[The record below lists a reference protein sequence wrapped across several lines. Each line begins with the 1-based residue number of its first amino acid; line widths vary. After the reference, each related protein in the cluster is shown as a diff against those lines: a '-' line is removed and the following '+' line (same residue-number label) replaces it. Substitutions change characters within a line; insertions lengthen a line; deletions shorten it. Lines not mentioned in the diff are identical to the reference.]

1 MQYGGSMRAG
11 AVGVVCLTAV
21 MMSGSTGLARSAAPA
36 TAALAHSAPS
46 WATGARALHAAP
58 AKQGVAVRVYLAPH
72 GGTAALN
79 AAIRAVST
87 PGSASYRHFLTPA
100 QYRSRFAPTAKTVAS
115 VESWLRGAG
124 MRVTGVAAGNRY
136 VKAAGTA
143 ASAEQAFRVKLA
155 MYQRG
160 AHVVRAPTRDAR
172 VPKGLKPAVLGVTGL
187 DDAPHIM
194 RHADLA
200 PPPGFVNGRPC
211 SLFYGQVQGNLQ
223 ADFTTPLPKF
233 KGSFRPYAHCG
244 YTPIEF
250 RSAYGTGDTGLT
262 GKGATVAIT
271 DAFAAPTIRFD
282 ANHYAT
288 THGDPAFTQSTLT
301 QSMPSKPFR
310 NVNLCGG
317 NGWFGEETLD
327 VEAVH
332 AMATGAHVMFYAAR
346 SCTDTDFLE
355 SLQRIVDDNKASIVT
370 NSWGDLDQNTTSGT
384 VVAYE
389 QIFKQGAMQGI
400 GFMFSSG
407 DDGDE
412 LLASGRVQTDFP
424 TSDPWVTAVGGT
436 STAIGAGGEL
446 LWQTGW
452 GTNKYN
458 LSDNGKGWVP
468 AFTPP
473 FLYGS
478 GGGFSTLFNRPAY
491 QDGVVHEA
499 APGRAVPDVA
509 LDGDPTTGMLVGET
523 QVFPNGT
530 RYGEYRIGGTSLS
543 SPLFAGV
550 QALAAQAAGGR
561 LGFANPTIYALA
573 QAVPGAFKDVV
584 HHAGANVRSDYVNG
598 FNPKD
603 GILYSVRTFDQD
615 SSLVTKKGWDDVT
628 GIGTPTGIYPQ
639 AFADS

>member
-1 MQYGGSMRAG
+1 MRYGRSARAG
-11 AVGVVCLTAV
+11 LAGTVCLAAV
-21 MMSGSTGLARSAAPA
+21 TVSGSTGLARSAAPA
-36 TAALAHSAPS
+36 TVRLAHSAPS
-46 WATGARALHAAP
+46 WTAGARALRAAP
-58 AKQGVAVRVYLAPH
+58 ASQRLAVRVFLAPR

-79 AAIRAVST
+79 AAIRSVST

-100 QYRSRFAPTAKTVAS
+100 QYRARYAPTAATIDS

-124 MRVTGVAAGNRY
+124 MRVTGVGPSHRY
-136 VKAAGTA
+136 VTATGTA
-143 ASAEQAFRVKLA
+143 ASAQRAFRVKLA
-155 MYQRG
+155 LFQHG
-160 AHVVRAPTRDAR
+160 AHVVRAPVGDAR

-187 DDAPHIM
+187 DTAPHIM
-194 RHADLA
+194 RHADLG
-200 PPPGFVNGRPC
+200 PPPAFVNGRPC
-211 SLFYGQVQGNLQ
+211 SLFYGQVLADRQ

-233 KGSFRPYAHCG
+233 RGSFRPYAHCG
-244 YTPIEF
+244 YTPLEF
-250 RSAYGTGDTGLT
+250 RTAYGVSDSGLT

-282 ANHYAT
+282 ANKYAT
-288 THGDPAFTQSTLT
+288 RHGDPAFTQSSFT
-301 QSMPSKPFR
+301 QSIPSKPFR

-332 AMATGAHVMFYAAR
+332 AMATGAHVMYYAAR

-370 NSWGDLDQNTTSGT
+370 NSWGDLDQNTTSGIIA
-384 VVAYE
+384 AYE

-412 LLASGRVQTDFP
+412 FLASGRVQTDFP

-452 GTNKYN
+452 GTQKYD
-458 LSDNGKGWVP
+458 LSANGKSWVP
-468 AFTPP
+468 SFTPP

-499 APGRAVPDVA
+499 APGRAVPDVS

-523 QVFPNGT
+523 QAFPNGV

-550 QALAAQAAGGR
+550 QALAAQAAGSR
-561 LGFANPTIYALA
+561 LGFANPTIYAIA
-573 QAVPGAFKDVV
+573 RETPGAFKDVV
-584 HHAGANVRSDYVNG
+584 HHGGGNVRSDYVNG
-598 FNPKD
+598 VNPKD
-603 GILYSVRTFDQD
+603 GILYSVRSFDQD
-615 SSLVTKKGWDDVT
+615 TSLHTKKGWDDVT

-639 AFADS
+639 VFADS

>member
-1 MQYGGSMRAG
+1 MRYGRSMRAG
-11 AVGVVCLTAV
+11 VAGVVCLAAV
-21 MMSGSTGLARSAAPA
+21 TVSGSTGLARSAAPA
-36 TAALAHSAPS
+36 TARLAQSAPS
-46 WATGARALHAAP
+46 WAAGARALRAAP
-58 AKQGVAVRVYLAPH
+58 ASQRVAVRVYLAPR

-79 AAIRAVST
+79 AAINAVST
-87 PGSASYRHFLTPA
+87 PGSPSYRHFLTPA
-100 QYRSRFAPTAKTVAS
+100 QYRSRFAPSAATIAS

-124 MRVTGVAAGNRY
+124 MRVTGLGPSSRY
-136 VKAAGTA
+136 VKATGTA
-143 ASAEQAFRVKLA
+143 ASAQKAFRVKLA
-155 MYQRG
+155 MFQRG
-160 AHVVRAPTRDAR
+160 AHVVRAPVADAR

-187 DDAPHIM
+187 DTAPHVM
-194 RHADLA
+194 RHGDLG

-211 SLFYGQVQGNLQ
+211 SLFYGQVLADHQ

-233 KGSFRPYAHCG
+233 RGAFRPYAHCG
-244 YTPIEF
+244 YTPLEF
-250 RSAYGTGDTGLT
+250 RTAYGVSDSGLT

-288 THGDPAFTQSTLT
+288 RHGDPAFTQSSLT
-301 QSMPSKPFR
+301 QSSPSKPFR
-310 NVNLCGG
+310 NVGLCGG

-332 AMATGAHVMFYAAR
+332 AMAPGAHVMYYAAR

-370 NSWGDLDQNTTSGT
+370 NSWGDLDQNATSGI

-412 LLASGRVQTDFP
+412 FLASGRVQTDFP

-452 GTNKYN
+452 GTQKYD
-458 LSDNGKGWVP
+458 LSANGKGWVP
-468 AFTPP
+468 SFTPP

-491 QDGVVHEA
+491 QDGVVNEA
-499 APGRAVPDVA
+499 TPGRAVPDVA

-523 QVFPNGT
+523 QVFPNGV

-561 LGFANPTIYALA
+561 LGFANPTIYAIA
-573 QAVPGAFKDVV
+573 RDTPGAFRDVV
-584 HHAGANVRSDYVNG
+584 PHGGGNIRSDYVNG
-598 FNPKD
+598 VNPSD
-603 GILYSVRTFDQD
+603 GIVYSARSFDQD
-615 SSLVTKKGWDDVT
+615 TSLRTKKGWDDVT
-628 GIGTPTGIYPQ
+628 GVGTPTAIYPQ
-639 AFADS
+639 VFADS

>member
-1 MQYGGSMRAG
+1 MRHGGSMRAG
-11 AVGVVCLTAV
+11 VAGVVCLAAV
-21 MMSGSTGLARSAAPA
+21 AVSGSTGLARSTAHA
-36 TAALAHSAPS
+36 TARLAHSTPA
-46 WATGARALHAAP
+46 WTAGARALRAAP
-58 AKQGVAVRVYLAPH
+58 ASQAVGVRVYLAPR

-100 QYRSRFAPTAKTVAS
+100 QYRARFAPTAASVAS
-115 VESWLRGAG
+115 AESWLRGAG
-124 MRVTGVAAGNRY
+124 MRVTGVAPANRY
-136 VKAAGTA
+136 VMATGTV
-143 ASAEQAFRVKLA
+143 ASAERAFHVKLA
-155 MYQRG
+155 MFQRG
-160 AHVVRAPTRDAR
+160 SRIVRAPVGDAR
-172 VPKGLKPAVLGVTGL
+172 VPKGLKAAVLGVTGL
-187 DDAPHIM
+187 DTARHIR
-194 RHADLA
+194 RHADLG
-200 PPPGFVNGRPC
+200 PPPAFVNGRPC
-211 SLFYGQVQGNLQ
+211 SLFYGQVLADKQ

-233 KGSFRPYAHCG
+233 NGSFRPYAHCG
-244 YTPIEF
+244 YTPLEF
-250 RSAYGTGDTGLT
+250 RSAYGTSDSGLT

-288 THGDPAFTQSTLT
+288 RHGDPAFTQTSFT
-301 QSMPSKPFR
+301 QSIPTQPFR

-332 AMATGAHVMFYAAR
+332 AMATGAHVIFYAAR

-412 LLASGRVQTDFP
+412 FLSSGRVQTDYP
-424 TSDPWVTAVGGT
+424 ASDPWVTAVGGT

-446 LWQTGW
+446 QWQTGW
-452 GTNKYN
+452 GTHEFA
-458 LSDNGKGWVP
+458 LSDNGKSWVP
-468 AFTPP
+468 AFEPP
-473 FLYGS
+473 FLYGA

-491 QDGVVHEA
+491 QDGIVHEA
-499 APGRAVPDVA
+499 QAGRAVPDVS

-523 QVFPNGT
+523 QAFPNGV

-561 LGFANPTIYALA
+561 LGFANPGIYALA
-573 QAVPGAFKDVV
+573 KAHPGAFRDVV
-584 HHAGANVRSDYVNG
+584 HHGGANVRADYVNG
-598 FNPKD
+598 VNPKE
-603 GILYSVRTFDQD
+603 GIFYTLRTFDQD
-615 SSLVTKKGWDDVT
+615 TSLHTKKGWDDVT
-628 GIGTPTGIYPQ
+628 GIGTPSPIYPE
-639 AFADS
+639 AFGGS

>member
-1 MQYGGSMRAG
+1 MRYGRSMRAG
-11 AVGVVCLTAV
+11 VAGIVCLAAV
-21 MMSGSTGLARSAAPA
+21 TVSGSTGLARSAAPA
-36 TAALAHSAPS
+36 TARLAHSAPS
-46 WATGARALHAAP
+46 WTAGARALRAAP
-58 AKQGVAVRVYLAPH
+58 ASQRLAVRVYLAPR

-79 AAIRAVST
+79 AAIRSVST
-87 PGSASYRHFLTPA
+87 PGSASYRHFLSPA
-100 QYRSRFAPTAKTVAS
+100 QYRAHYAPTAATIAS
-115 VESWLRGAG
+115 VESWLRSAG
-124 MRVTGVAAGNRY
+124 MRVTGVGPSNRY
-136 VKAAGTA
+136 VTATGTA
-143 ASAEQAFRVKLA
+143 ASAQRAFRVKLA
-155 MYQRG
+155 MFQHG
-160 AHVVRAPTRDAR
+160 AHVVRAPVGDAR
-172 VPKGLKPAVLGVTGL
+172 VPNGLKPAVLGVTGL
-187 DDAPHIM
+187 DTAPHIM
-194 RHADLA
+194 RHADLG
-200 PPPGFVNGRPC
+200 PPPAFVNGRPC
-211 SLFYGQVQGNLQ
+211 SLFYGQVLADRQ

-233 KGSFRPYAHCG
+233 RGSFRPYAHCG
-244 YTPIEF
+244 YTPLEF
-250 RSAYGTGDTGLT
+250 RTAYGVSDSGLT

-282 ANHYAT
+282 ANKYAT
-288 THGDPAFTQSTLT
+288 RHGDPAFTQSSFT
-301 QSMPSKPFR
+301 QSIPSKPFR

-332 AMATGAHVMFYAAR
+332 AMATGAHVMYYAAR

-370 NSWGDLDQNTTSGT
+370 NSWGDLDQNTTSGIIA
-384 VVAYE
+384 AYE

-452 GTNKYN
+452 GTQKYD
-458 LSDNGKGWVP
+458 LSANGKSWVP
-468 AFTPP
+468 SFTPP

-499 APGRAVPDVA
+499 APGRAVPDVS

-523 QVFPNGT
+523 QAFPNGV

-550 QALAAQAAGGR
+550 QALAAQAAGSR
-561 LGFANPTIYALA
+561 LGFANPTIYAIA
-573 QAVPGAFKDVV
+573 RETPGAFKDVV
-584 HHAGANVRSDYVNG
+584 HHGGGNVRSDYVNG
-598 FNPKD
+598 VNPKD
-603 GILYSVRTFDQD
+603 GILYSVRSFDQD
-615 SSLVTKKGWDDVT
+615 TSLHTKKGWDDVT

-639 AFADS
+639 VFADS

>member
-1 MQYGGSMRAG
+1 MRFRGSMRAG
-11 AVGVVCLTAV
+11 VAGVVCLAAV
-21 MMSGSTGLARSAAPA
+21 TVSGSTGLARSVAPG
-36 TAALAHSAPS
+36 TARLAHSAPA
-46 WATGARALHAAP
+46 WATGGHALRAAP
-58 AKQGVAVRVYLAPH
+58 ASQGVAVRVYLAPH

-87 PGSASYRHFLTPA
+87 PGSPSYRRFLTPA
-100 QYRSRFAPTAKTVAS
+100 QYRARFAPTAQTVAS

-124 MRVTGVAAGNRY
+124 MRVTGVAPGNRY

-143 ASAEQAFRVKLA
+143 ASAERAFRVNLA
-155 MYQRG
+155 LFQRG
-160 AHVVRAPTRDAR
+160 AHVVRAPTSDAR
-172 VPKGLKPAVLGVTGL
+172 VPKGLGPAVLGVTGL
-187 DDAPHIM
+187 DTAPHIM
-194 RHADLA
+194 RPGNLG
-200 PPPGFVNGRPC
+200 PPDGFVNGRPC
-211 SLFYGQVQGNLQ
+211 SLFYGQVLGNRQ

-233 KGSFRPYAHCG
+233 HGSFRPYAHCG
-244 YTPIEF
+244 YTPLEF
-250 RSAYGTGDTGLT
+250 RSAYGTSDSGLT

-288 THGDPAFTQSTLT
+288 THGDPAFTQSSFT
-301 QSMPSKPFR
+301 QSIPSKPFR

-332 AMATGAHVMFYAAR
+332 AMAPGAHVMFYAAR

-370 NSWGDLDQNTTSGT
+370 NSWGDLDQNTTSGI

-412 LLASGRVQTDFP
+412 FLASGRVQTDFP

-458 LSDNGKGWVP
+458 LSANGKGWVP

-491 QDGVVHEA
+491 QNGVVHEA
-499 APGRAVPDVA
+499 AAGRAVPDVS

-523 QVFPNGT
+523 QLFPNGVH
-530 RYGEYRIGGTSLS
+530 YGEYRIGGTSLS

-573 QAVPGAFKDVV
+573 RDVPRAFRDVL
-584 HHAGANVRSDYVNG
+584 HHAGANVRSDYANG
-598 FNPKD
+598 LNPAD

-615 SSLVTKKGWDDVT
+615 TSLVTKKGWDDVT
-628 GIGTPTGIYPQ
+628 GVGTPSPIYPQ